1 MTGYA
6 QNPEL
11 RDVWSEMSENT
22 IYEPLTTGNRY
33 LDLFSDPI
41 RFDEHLPKNVAI
53 EISLHQLK
61 LAFPFEIDGCESV
74 INYICDNNSVYLA
87 LIYAITGA
95 AEIFPQSRR
104 ILSLYQDPEI
114 DDEYLLLNIGLN
126 SYPEDLFDKIDLLY
140 PKYSSYMDDIKSGWL
155 TVTTLLLPI

>member
-11 RDVWSEMSENT
+11 QDVWSEMSENPFN
-22 IYEPLTTGNRY
+22 EPLTTGNRY
-33 LDLFSDPI
+33 LDLFSDSV
-41 RFDEHLPKNVAI
+41 RFDENLPKNVAI
-53 EISLHQLK
+53 EKSLHDLK

-74 INYICDNNSVYLA
+74 INYICDNNSLYIA
-87 LIYAITGA
+87 LMNAIVA
-95 AEIFPQSRR
+95 ASEIFPQSIRV
-104 ILSLYQDPEI
+104 LSLYKDPEI

-126 SYPEDLFDKIDLLY
+126 TYPEDLFDKMDLLY